1 MILRLSLCAA
11 LLVVSGCDR
20 PKDDTAAAPSP
31 TPAVATATPA
41 GSEETAGVDV
51 PAPVAIEEVTAA
63 AEVKMDVEDAEIRL
77 VKAEVLSRIDV
88 MPKLSDEEKDK
99 LYVQVERARGMG
111 KLMSVPFAS
120 GQKSLTAPHV
130 KALKE
135 KLLLPQFADFK
146 DDPTVVFVV
155 LGFADKAGDTAKN
168 LALSRDRASA
178 VVDTLKES
186 SGLMN
191 VTHSVGMGSSEM
203 FDAAS
208 LDKNRIVE
216 IWAVLP

>member
-1 MILRLSLCAA
+1 MRLTLILCAV
-11 LLVVSGCDR
+11 LLAMAGCDR
-20 PKDDTAAAPSP
+20 PKDAGALTTPSP
-31 TPAVATATPA
+31 TPAPATEAPA
-41 GSEETAGVDV
+41 GTAGVDA
-51 PAPVAIEEVTAA
+51 PAPKAIEEVTAA
-63 AEVKMDVEDAEIRL
+63 TEVTMDVEDAEIQL
-77 VKAEVLSRIDV
+77 VKSEVLSRIDV

-120 GQKSLTAPHV
+120 GQKTLTPTHI

-155 LGFADKAGDTAKN
+155 LGFADKAGDPDKN
-168 LALSRDRASA
+168 LSLSRDRASA

-186 SGLMN
+186 CGIMN

-203 FDAAS
+203 FDAAN

>member
-1 MILRLSLCAA
+1 MAGTDLPASVAA
-11 LLVVSGCDR
+11 
-20 PKDDTAAAPSP
+20 
-31 TPAVATATPA
+31 
-41 GSEETAGVDV
+41 
-51 PAPVAIEEVTAA
+51 EEVTAA
-63 AEVKMDVEDAEIRL
+63 AEVTMDVEDAEIKL

-88 MPKLSDEEKDK
+88 MPKLTDEEKDK

-120 GQKSLTAPHV
+120 GQKTLTPAHV

-155 LGFADKAGDTAKN
+155 LGFADKAGDPAKN

-178 VVDTLKES
+178 VVDTLKDS
-186 SGLMN
+186 CGIMN

>member
-1 MILRLSLCAA
+1 MA
-11 LLVVSGCDR
+11 GCDR
-20 PKDDTAAAPSP
+20 PKDVEVSATPSTTPVEASQAPSGS
-31 TPAVATATPA
+31 A
-41 GSEETAGVDV
+41 GIVMETAE
-51 PAPVAIEEVTAA
+51 PIEEVTAA
-63 AEVKMDVEDAEIRL
+63 TEVKMDVEDAEIRL

-120 GQKSLTAPHV
+120 GQKTLTQTHIS
-130 KALKE
+130 ALKD

-155 LGFADKAGDTAKN
+155 LGFADKAGDPAKN
-168 LALSRDRASA
+168 LTLSRDRASA
-178 VVDTLKES
+178 VVVTLKENC
-186 SGLMN
+186 GIMN

>member
-1 MILRLSLCAA
+1 MILKLTFCVVVLA
-11 LLVVSGCDR
+11 LAGCDR
-20 PKDDTAAAPSP
+20 PKDVEASATPSP
-31 TPAVATATPA
+31 TPAASPEAPA
-41 GSEETAGVDV
+41 GTVGIDVETPGAV
-51 PAPVAIEEVTAA
+51 EEVTAA
-63 AEVKMDVEDAEIRL
+63 AEVKMDVEDDEIQL

-111 KLMSVPFAS
+111 KLMSVPFAT
-120 GQKSLTAPHV
+120 GQKTLTPTHIN
-130 KALKE
+130 ALKE
-135 KLLLPQFADFK
+135 KLLLPQFASFK

-155 LGFADKAGDTAKN
+155 LGFADKAGDPAKN
-168 LALSRDRASA
+168 LTLSRDRASA
-178 VVDTLKES
+178 VVDTLKQS
-186 SGLMN
+186 CGIMN

-208 LDKNRIVE
+208 LEKNRIVE